1 LSGRCVSKLPQL
13 LSLFKMPVFNDHY
26 YIEKAVLTDSL
37 LESIDDRYL
46 RRIMREMKVREFID
60 K

>member
-1 LSGRCVSKLPQL
+1 
-13 LSLFKMPVFNDHY
+13 MPVFNDHY